1 MTGAARDDPV
11 ADVDALVT
19 SIGSNLD
26 APVVNR
32 RDVVLVTG
40 PWLAG
45 VTGVATALR
54 ERLPEHTFVES
65 AELAPGAAPR
75 AVVFVVSAAAPV
87 TESDCTLLDAAAE
100 NTDVVVAVV
109 TKIDVHYAWRDVL
122 AANAKKLTRHARRYA
137 RVPWIGVAAVPDVG
151 EPHVDELI
159 ATVRA
164 QLADP
169 DVTRR
174 NRLRAWESRLQKA
187 AQRFDRDADGAGRR
201 ARVDSLRDERS
212 AVLRQR
218 RETKSERMITL
229 RGQLQQA
236 RVQLSYLARA
246 RSSSVRTEL
255 QEDIAGLPRRAMTG
269 VEEDARHRFEDVVAE
284 VGAAVDADLAEIART
299 AGLPLELMPLEL
311 PPVPIPPAQRKA
323 RQLETR
329 LMMVFGVVF
338 GLGVALTL
346 SRLVTGLAPRLHPAY
361 LAGGVAACVALG
373 LAMTVWVVH
382 IRALLGDRNAL
393 DRWAGEAASSLRS
406 VLEQLVSSRVLVGE
420 SLLTSAAAARD
431 EVENARVNEQV
442 SVIDGELREHAL
454 AAARAA
460 AARDRE
466 KPTVQ
471 AALDAVR
478 TELGESVAP
487 RNGSRPRVPGPAGP
501 SRPKPDSNSD

>member
-1 MTGAARDDPV
+1 MTDDDPV
-11 ADVDALVT
+11 ARVDALVA

-54 ERLPEHTFVES
+54 ERLTQHTFVE
-65 AELAPGAAPR
+65 ATELAPGAAPK
-75 AVVFVVSAAAPV
+75 AVVFVVSGAAPV

-109 TKIDVHYAWRDVL
+109 TKIDVHYGWRDVL
-122 AANAKKLTRHARRYA
+122 AANSKKLTRHARRYG
-137 RVPWIGVAAVPDVG
+137 RVPWVGVAAAPEVG
-151 EPHVDELI
+151 EPQVDELI
-159 ATVRA
+159 VTVRE
-164 QLADP
+164 QLADS
-169 DVTRR
+169 DVARR
-174 NRLRAWESRLQKA
+174 NRLRAWESRLQKV

-212 AVLRQR
+212 AALRQR
-218 RETKSERMITL
+218 RETKSERTITL

-236 RVQLSYLARA
+236 RVQLSYLART
-246 RSSSVRTEL
+246 RSSEVRTEL
-255 QEDIAGLPRRAMTG
+255 QEDIAALPRRAMPG
-269 VEEDARHRFEDVVAE
+269 IEDEVRRRFEGVVTE
-284 VGAAVDADLAEIART
+284 VGAAVDTNLAEIAQ
-299 AGLPLELMPLEL
+299 AVGLPLELGPLE
-311 PPVPIPPAQRKA
+311 PPTVPIPPAQLKA
-323 RQLETR
+323 RRLETR

-346 SRLVTGLAPRLHPAY
+346 SRLVAGLAPHLHPAY
-361 LAGGVAACVALG
+361 LAGGIAACVALG

-393 DRWAGEAASSLRS
+393 DRWAGEASSSLRS
-406 VLEQLVSSRVLVGE
+406 VLEQMASSRVLVGE
-420 SLLTSAAAARD
+420 SLLTSATAARD
-431 EVENARVNEQV
+431 EVENSRVTEQV
-442 SVIDGELREHAL
+442 SVIDAELREHAL

-471 AALDAVR
+471 AALDAVHA
-478 TELGESVAP
+478 ELGEPAVSRDDSGP
-487 RNGSRPRVPGPAGP
+487 RIPRAASPSPRPEPDGS
-501 SRPKPDSNSD
+501 SR